1 MTSPRKRFTRT
12 AFAGALILSLAAC
25 GGTDEAAEDTTADTS
40 TESEAE
46 SSEPESTPST
56 PESTSSTDESTED
69 GATDLEAELRAS
81 NSFNDSDFTS
91 LSADQQDCVIS
102 GVAAQPALA
111 ESALEGVDPPDSEM
125 VAYTRILLE
134 CVPGMLREI
143 MADGDPETQAIV
155 ASLSDDDLLCIVDAL
170 SEDPALM
177 NEALEGGD
185 ETAIGLTVLDCAPEA
200 FAEEMALELGIT
212 TEQATC
218 LLDGDLTFMQIVLG
232 ADDASEEDFFSF
244 IEEMTAAF
252 EDCDIEVEGMMDTSG
267 SGAYNE
273 EELAEYRAECE
284 AGDMA
289 ACDDLYFAAPS
300 GSEDE
305 AFAAICGGV
314 DGDAAPGSCEYTERM
329 SIELLEFYRGCEAGD
344 MEACDNLYLASPSG
358 SDFEELG
365 ATCGGTT
372 DDRPSGG
379 CEFSAGMSTELAE
392 YREGCT
398 AGDMEACDNLY
409 FASPSGSDDE
419 EFGATCGGTTDDRP
433 SGGCEFSAG
442 MSTELAEYREGCT
455 AGDMEACDNLYF
467 ASPSGSDDEEFGATC
482 GGTTDGAEPG
492 WCSMSEL

>member
-12 AFAGALILSLAAC
+12 AFAGALILSLVAC
-25 GGTDEAAEDTTADTS
+25 GGTDEAAEGTTADTS

-46 SSEPESTPST
+46 SSEPESTP
-56 PESTSSTDESTED
+56 STDESTED

-185 ETAIGLTVLDCAPEA
+185 ETAIGLAVLDCAPEA

-419 EFGATCGGTTDDRP
+419 EFGATCGGTTD
-433 SGGCEFSAG
+433 
-442 MSTELAEYREGCT
+442 
-455 AGDMEACDNLYF
+455 
-467 ASPSGSDDEEFGATC
+467 
-482 GGTTDGAEPG
+482 GAEPG